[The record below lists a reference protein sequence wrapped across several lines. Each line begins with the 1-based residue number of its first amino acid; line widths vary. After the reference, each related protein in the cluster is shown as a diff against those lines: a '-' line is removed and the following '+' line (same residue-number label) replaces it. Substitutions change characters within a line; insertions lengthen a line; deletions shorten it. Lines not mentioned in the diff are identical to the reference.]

1 MKKNILNVHWS
12 VMRGKTIYTK
22 PILSVLWSVM
32 RRKKLKNNETNV
44 CNVNRVKT
52 NLYKNLY

>member
-1 MKKNILNVHWS
+1 
-12 VMRGKTIYTK
+12 MRGETIYTK

-32 RRKKLKNNETNV
+32 RRKKKTEKNETNV
-44 CNVNRVKT
+44 CNVMRVKT

>member
-1 MKKNILNVHWS
+1 
-12 VMRGKTIYTK
+12 MRGKTIYTK

-44 CNVNRVKT
+44 CNVMRVKT